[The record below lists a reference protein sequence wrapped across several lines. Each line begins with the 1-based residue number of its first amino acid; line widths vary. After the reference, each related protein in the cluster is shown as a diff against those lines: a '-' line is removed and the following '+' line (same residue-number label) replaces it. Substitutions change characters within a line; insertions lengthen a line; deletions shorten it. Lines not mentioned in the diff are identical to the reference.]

1 MFLLTLLNDK
11 YTGREVPALESK
23 IDTQLLSFLSLFSK
37 AAVSKQSIDMAE
49 KAQYFTLDSL
59 TDIAFGQPFGFLRED
74 ADLYAYNKSSTEFFP
89 VMELATNVPFIHYIL
104 SSRLMQALAGPK
116 PEDKTGLGAIVG
128 VAQKIVAQRFDPADE
143 KSGRDRDMLDAFI
156 KHGLSQLEVE
166 SESLLQILAGS
177 DSTATSIR
185 MTFLLLLTNPRV
197 YNKLQAEVDN
207 AVANGNVTFPIVQN
221 SEAMKLPYLQA
232 VIKEGLRLW
241 QPLNGIVTKDS
252 PKEGVTINGVYIPG
266 NTQVCLSQHSM
277 MRRKDLFGPDPD
289 IFRPERWLD
298 SNSDHVK
305 EQERIWD
312 LSFSTGRFSCLG
324 KGIALMELNKVFVE
338 VSLILSTRLE

>member
-1 MFLLTLLNDK
+1 MPT
-11 YTGREVPALESK
+11 LESK
-23 IDTQLLSFLSLFSK
+23 IDTQLLSFISLFTK
-37 AAVSKQSIDMAE
+37 AAATGHPLDLAE
-49 KAQYFTLDSL
+49 KTQYFTLDSL
-59 TDIAFGQPFGFLRED
+59 TDIAFGAPFGFLTKD
-74 ADLYAYNKSSTEFFP
+74 TDLYEYNKSSTEFFP
-89 VMELATNVPFIHYIL
+89 VMELGTNIPFIHSIL
-104 SSRLMQALAGPK
+104 SSRLVQSLAGPK
-116 PEDKTGLGAIVG
+116 PEDKKGLGAIVG
-128 VAQKIVAQRFDPADE
+128 VAQKIVAERFNPNAE

-156 KHGLSQLEVE
+156 KHGLSQLEAE
-166 SESLLQILAGS
+166 SESMLQILAGS

-197 YNKLQAEVDN
+197 YSKLQAEVDK
-207 AVANGNVTFPIVQN
+207 AIADGKVTFPVIQN
-221 SEAMKLPYLQA
+221 AEALQLPYLQA

-252 PKEGVTINGVYIPG
+252 PKEGVTVNGVYIPP

-298 SNSDHVK
+298 SDTERVK
-305 EQERIWD
+305 EQERIWE
-312 LSFSTGRFSCLG
+312 LSFSTGRFTCLG

-338 VSLILSTRLE
+338 VRLTVYAAV